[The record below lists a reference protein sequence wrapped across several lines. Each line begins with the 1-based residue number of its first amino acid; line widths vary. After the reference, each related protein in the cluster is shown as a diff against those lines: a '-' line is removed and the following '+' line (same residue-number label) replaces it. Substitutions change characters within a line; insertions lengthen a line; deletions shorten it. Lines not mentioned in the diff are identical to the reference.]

1 MARSIFGT
9 SNDDSHKR
17 KSSPRIAVS
26 HEYEDELID
35 DEDLSHKNVRSVKSA
50 SSKVSSAKSASSKVR
65 SVKSSKSSKLKSSR
79 SSRELRF
86 AESSYK
92 TQENLDS
99 KKVSSA
105 KSASPKVR
113 SAKSASTQSI
123 STQSISTQSIPVKS
137 NLAGPRTEESHFVD
151 ARKLSVADFVSK
163 ILSSTA
169 GSLGVISRPK
179 VIDFSARKKE
189 KNTVRVRTFVIRL
202 FLAILS
208 IGIAGFLIWLL
219 LFSPVF
225 CLEKDNITIVGA
237 NEWVS
242 KEKISNIASGQ
253 VNKSLFLVS
262 SQDVIKQ
269 LNDIPGV
276 TEAKV
281 EKDFPKSLHITV
293 LSQKPAAM
301 LKNKANG
308 NLTAVDVK
316 GRVLNVVSHVSISG
330 IPVIEVDDVDHSLS
344 TRAILEAIKVVSS
357 MPESL
362 RMQITKVS
370 AKTQDSVET
379 ELGASHRNIVWGDA
393 SDLKLKNA
401 IVDKLINDPSKIG
414 NKTQIDVSAPT
425 RPILK

>member
-50 SSKVSSAKSASSKVR
+50 SSKVRSSKSASSKVR

-99 KKVSSA
+99 KKVSSS
-105 KSASPKVR
+105 KSASTKVR

-123 STQSISTQSIPVKS
+123 STKSIPVKS
-137 NLAGPRTEESHFVD
+137 DLDDLRTEESHFVD

-316 GRVLNVVSHVSISG
+316 GRVLNVVSHASISG

>member
-50 SSKVSSAKSASSKVR
+50 SSKVRSAKSASSKVR
-65 SVKSSKSSKLKSSR
+65 SVKSSKSSKLKSSS

-105 KSASPKVR
+105 KSASTKVR

-123 STQSISTQSIPVKS
+123 STQSIPVKS
-137 NLAGPRTEESHFVD
+137 DLAGPRTEESHFVD

-316 GRVLNVVSHVSISG
+316 GRVLNVVSHASISG

>member
-50 SSKVSSAKSASSKVR
+50 SSKVRSSKSASSKVR

-105 KSASPKVR
+105 KSASSKVR
-113 SAKSASTQSI
+113 STKNA

-137 NLAGPRTEESHFVD
+137 DLAGPRIEESHFVD

-179 VIDFSARKKE
+179 VIDFSERKKE

-316 GRVLNVVSHVSISG
+316 GRVLNVVSHASISG

>member
-26 HEYEDELID
+26 HEHENELID
-35 DEDLSHKNVRSVKSA
+35 DEDLSHKKVRSV
-50 SSKVSSAKSASSKVR
+50 KSASSKVR
-65 SVKSSKSSKLKSSR
+65 SVKSSKSSKLKSYR

-105 KSASPKVR
+105 KSASTKVR
-113 SAKSASTQSI
+113 SAKSA

-316 GRVLNVVSHVSISG
+316 GRVLNVVSHASISG

>member
-35 DEDLSHKNVRSVKSA
+35 DEDLSHKNVRSVKSD
-50 SSKVSSAKSASSKVR
+50 SSKVRSAKSASSKVH
-65 SVKSSKSSKLKSSR
+65 SVKSSKSSKLKSSS

-105 KSASPKVR
+105 KSASTKVR
-113 SAKSASTQSI
+113 SAKSASI
-123 STQSISTQSIPVKS
+123 QSISTQSIPVKS
-137 NLAGPRTEESHFVD
+137 DLDDLRTEESHFVD

-242 KEKISNIASGQ
+242 KEKIANIASGQ

-281 EKDFPKSLHITV
+281 KKDFPKSLHITV
-293 LSQKPAAM
+293 FSQKPAAM

>member
-50 SSKVSSAKSASSKVR
+50 SSKVRSAKSASSKVR
-65 SVKSSKSSKLKSSR
+65 SVKSSKSSKLKSSS

-105 KSASPKVR
+105 KSASTKVR

-123 STQSISTQSIPVKS
+123 STQSIPVKS
-137 NLAGPRTEESHFVD
+137 DLAGPRTEESHFVD

-202 FLAILS
+202 FLALLS

-316 GRVLNVVSHVSISG
+316 GRVLNVVSHASISG

>member
-50 SSKVSSAKSASSKVR
+50 SSKVRSSKSASSKVR

-99 KKVSSA
+99 KKVSSS
-105 KSASPKVR
+105 KSASTKVR

-123 STQSISTQSIPVKS
+123 STKSIPVKS
-137 NLAGPRTEESHFVD
+137 DLDDLRTEESHFVD

-189 KNTVRVRTFVIRL
+189 KNTVRIRTFVIRL
-202 FLAILS
+202 FLALLS

-242 KEKISNIASGQ
+242 KEKIANIASGQ

-281 EKDFPKSLHITV
+281 KKDFPKSLHITV
-293 LSQKPAAM
+293 FSQKPAAM

-308 NLTAVDVK
+308 NLTAVDVR
-316 GRVLNVVSHVSISG
+316 GRVLNVVSHASISG

>member
-50 SSKVSSAKSASSKVR
+50 SSKVRSSKSASSKVR

-99 KKVSSA
+99 KKVSSS
-105 KSASPKVR
+105 KSASTKVR

-123 STQSISTQSIPVKS
+123 STKSIPVKS
-137 NLAGPRTEESHFVD
+137 DLDDLRTEESHFVD

-189 KNTVRVRTFVIRL
+189 KNTVRIRTFVIRL
-202 FLAILS
+202 FLALLS

-242 KEKISNIASGQ
+242 KEKIANIASGQ

-316 GRVLNVVSHVSISG
+316 GRVLNVVSHASISG

>member
-26 HEYEDELID
+26 HEHENELID
-35 DEDLSHKNVRSVKSA
+35 DEDLSHKKVRSV
-50 SSKVSSAKSASSKVR
+50 KSASSKVR
-65 SVKSSKSSKLKSSR
+65 SVKSSKSSKLKSYR

-123 STQSISTQSIPVKS
+123 STQSIPVKS
-137 NLAGPRTEESHFVD
+137 DLAGPRTEESHFVD

-316 GRVLNVVSHVSISG
+316 GRVLNVVSHASISG

>member
-35 DEDLSHKNVRSVKSA
+35 DEDLSHKNVRSVKSD
-50 SSKVSSAKSASSKVR
+50 SSKVRSSKSASSKVR

-99 KKVSSA
+99 KKVSSS
-105 KSASPKVR
+105 KSASTKVR

-123 STQSISTQSIPVKS
+123 PVKS
-137 NLAGPRTEESHFVD
+137 DLDDLRTEESHFVD
-151 ARKLSVADFVSK
+151 ARKLSVADFVSR

-316 GRVLNVVSHVSISG
+316 GRVLNVVSHASISG

>member
-26 HEYEDELID
+26 REYEDELID

-50 SSKVSSAKSASSKVR
+50 SSKVRSAKSASSKVR

-99 KKVSSA
+99 KKVSSS
-105 KSASPKVR
+105 KSASTKVR

-123 STQSISTQSIPVKS
+123 STKSIPVKS
-137 NLAGPRTEESHFVD
+137 DLDDLRTEESHFVD

-202 FLAILS
+202 FLALLS

>member
-50 SSKVSSAKSASSKVR
+50 SSKVRSSKSASSKVR

-99 KKVSSA
+99 KKVSSS
-105 KSASPKVR
+105 KSASTKVR

-123 STQSISTQSIPVKS
+123 STQSIPVKS
-137 NLAGPRTEESHFVD
+137 DLDDLRTEESHFVD

-179 VIDFSARKKE
+179 VIGFSARKKE

-202 FLAILS
+202 FLALLS

-316 GRVLNVVSHVSISG
+316 GRVLNVVSHASISG

>member
-50 SSKVSSAKSASSKVR
+50 SSKVRSAKSASSKVR

-105 KSASPKVR
+105 KSASSKVR
-113 SAKSASTQSI
+113 STKNA

-137 NLAGPRTEESHFVD
+137 DLAGPRTEESHFVD

-179 VIDFSARKKE
+179 VIDFSERKKE

-316 GRVLNVVSHVSISG
+316 GRVLNVVSHASISG

>member
-35 DEDLSHKNVRSVKSA
+35 DEDLSHKKVRSV
-50 SSKVSSAKSASSKVR
+50 KSASSKVR
-65 SVKSSKSSKLKSSR
+65 SVKSSKSSKLKSYR

-99 KKVSSA
+99 KKV
-105 KSASPKVR
+105 R
-113 SAKSASTQSI
+113 SAKSASSKVRSTKNA

-137 NLAGPRTEESHFVD
+137 DLDDLRTEESHFVD

>member
-1 MARSIFGT
+1 MACSIFGT

-50 SSKVSSAKSASSKVR
+50 SSKVRSAKSASSKVR
-65 SVKSSKSSKLKSSR
+65 SVKSSKSSKLKSSS

-105 KSASPKVR
+105 KSASTKVR

-123 STQSISTQSIPVKS
+123 STQSIPVKS
-137 NLAGPRTEESHFVD
+137 DLDDLRTEESHFVD

-179 VIDFSARKKE
+179 VIDFSERKKE

-208 IGIAGFLIWLL
+208 ICIAGFLIWLL

>member
-50 SSKVSSAKSASSKVR
+50 SSKVRSARSASSKVR
-65 SVKSSKSSKLKSSR
+65 SVKSSKSSKLKSSS

-105 KSASPKVR
+105 KSASTKVR

-123 STQSISTQSIPVKS
+123 STQSIPVKS
-137 NLAGPRTEESHFVD
+137 DLDDLRTEESHFVD

-316 GRVLNVVSHVSISG
+316 GRVLNVVSHASISG

>member
-50 SSKVSSAKSASSKVR
+50 SSKVR

-99 KKVSSA
+99 KKVSSS
-105 KSASPKVR
+105 KSASTKVR

-123 STQSISTQSIPVKS
+123 STQSIPVKS
-137 NLAGPRTEESHFVD
+137 DLDDLRTEESHFVD

-242 KEKISNIASGQ
+242 KEKIANIASGQ

-316 GRVLNVVSHVSISG
+316 GRVLNVVSHASISG

>member
-26 HEYEDELID
+26 HEHENELID
-35 DEDLSHKNVRSVKSA
+35 DEDLSHKKVRSV
-50 SSKVSSAKSASSKVR
+50 KSASSKVR

-105 KSASPKVR
+105 KSASSKVR
-113 SAKSASTQSI
+113 STKNA

-137 NLAGPRTEESHFVD
+137 DLAGPRTEESHFVD

-189 KNTVRVRTFVIRL
+189 KNTVRIRTFVIRL
-202 FLAILS
+202 FLALLS

-242 KEKISNIASGQ
+242 KEKIANIASGQ

-316 GRVLNVVSHVSISG
+316 GRVLNVVSHASISG

>member
-50 SSKVSSAKSASSKVR
+50 SSKVR

-105 KSASPKVR
+105 KSASSKVR
-113 SAKSASTQSI
+113 STKNA

-137 NLAGPRTEESHFVD
+137 DLAGPRTEESHFVD

-202 FLAILS
+202 FLALLS

-225 CLEKDNITIVGA
+225 CL
-237 NEWVS
+237 
-242 KEKISNIASGQ
+242 
-253 VNKSLFLVS
+253 
-262 SQDVIKQ
+262 
-269 LNDIPGV
+269 
-276 TEAKV
+276 
-281 EKDFPKSLHITV
+281 
-293 LSQKPAAM
+293 
-301 LKNKANG
+301 
-308 NLTAVDVK
+308 
-316 GRVLNVVSHVSISG
+316 
-330 IPVIEVDDVDHSLS
+330 
-344 TRAILEAIKVVSS
+344 
-357 MPESL
+357 
-362 RMQITKVS
+362 
-370 AKTQDSVET
+370 
-379 ELGASHRNIVWGDA
+379 
-393 SDLKLKNA
+393 
-401 IVDKLINDPSKIG
+401 
-414 NKTQIDVSAPT
+414 
-425 RPILK
+425 

>member
-50 SSKVSSAKSASSKVR
+50 SSKVR
-65 SVKSSKSSKLKSSR
+65 STKSSKSSKLKSSR

-99 KKVSSA
+99 KKVRST
-105 KSASPKVR
+105 KSASSKVR
-113 SAKSASTQSI
+113 STKNA

-137 NLAGPRTEESHFVD
+137 DLAGPRTEESHFVD

-179 VIDFSARKKE
+179 VIDFSERKKE

-362 RMQITKVS
+362 RTQITKVS

>member
-26 HEYEDELID
+26 HEHENELID
-35 DEDLSHKNVRSVKSA
+35 DEDFSHKKVRSVKSA
-50 SSKVSSAKSASSKVR
+50 SSKVR
-65 SVKSSKSSKLKSSR
+65 STKSSKSSKLKSYR

-99 KKVSSA
+99 KKVRSA
-105 KSASPKVR
+105 KSESSKVR

-123 STQSISTQSIPVKS
+123 STQSIPVKS
-137 NLAGPRTEESHFVD
+137 DLAGPRTEESHFVD

-179 VIDFSARKKE
+179 VIDFSERKKE

-281 EKDFPKSLHITV
+281 KKDFPKSLNITV
-293 LSQKPAAM
+293 FSQKPAAM

-316 GRVLNVVSHVSISG
+316 GRVLNVVSHASISG

>member
-26 HEYEDELID
+26 HEYEDELIE

-50 SSKVSSAKSASSKVR
+50 SSKVRSAKSASSKVR
-65 SVKSSKSSKLKSSR
+65 SVKSSKSSKLKSSS

-123 STQSISTQSIPVKS
+123 STQSIPVKS
-137 NLAGPRTEESHFVD
+137 DLDDLRTEESHFVD

-202 FLAILS
+202 FLALLS

-242 KEKISNIASGQ
+242 KEKIANIASGQ

-293 LSQKPAAM
+293 FSQKPAAM

-316 GRVLNVVSHVSISG
+316 GRVLNVVSHASISG

>member
-26 HEYEDELID
+26 HEHENELID
-35 DEDLSHKNVRSVKSA
+35 DEDLSHKNVRSV
-50 SSKVSSAKSASSKVR
+50 KSASSKVR

-99 KKVSSA
+99 KKV
-105 KSASPKVR
+105 R
-113 SAKSASTQSI
+113 SAKSASSKVRSTKNA

-137 NLAGPRTEESHFVD
+137 DLAGPRIEESHFVD

-316 GRVLNVVSHVSISG
+316 GRVLNVVSHASISG

>member
-50 SSKVSSAKSASSKVR
+50 SSKVRSARSASSKVR

-105 KSASPKVR
+105 KSASSKVR
-113 SAKSASTQSI
+113 STKNA

-137 NLAGPRTEESHFVD
+137 DLAGPRTEESHFVD

-316 GRVLNVVSHVSISG
+316 GRVLNVVSHASISG

>member
-35 DEDLSHKNVRSVKSA
+35 DEDLSHKNVRSVKSD
-50 SSKVSSAKSASSKVR
+50 SSKVRSSKSASSKVR

-99 KKVSSA
+99 KKVSSS
-105 KSASPKVR
+105 KSASTKVR

-123 STQSISTQSIPVKS
+123 PVKS
-137 NLAGPRTEESHFVD
+137 DLDDLRTEESHFVD

-202 FLAILS
+202 FLALLS

-293 LSQKPAAM
+293 FSQKPAAM

-308 NLTAVDVK
+308 NLTAVDVR
-316 GRVLNVVSHVSISG
+316 GRVLNVVSHASISG

>member
-1 MARSIFGT
+1 MACSIFGT

-50 SSKVSSAKSASSKVR
+50 SSKVRSAKSASSKVR
-65 SVKSSKSSKLKSSR
+65 SVKSSKSSKLKSSS

-105 KSASPKVR
+105 KSASTKVR

-123 STQSISTQSIPVKS
+123 STQSIPVKS
-137 NLAGPRTEESHFVD
+137 DLDDLRTEESHFVD

-202 FLAILS
+202 FLALLS

-242 KEKISNIASGQ
+242 KEKIANIASGQ

-281 EKDFPKSLHITV
+281 KKDFPKSLHITV
-293 LSQKPAAM
+293 FSQKPAAM

>member
-35 DEDLSHKNVRSVKSA
+35 DEDLSHKNVRSVKSD
-50 SSKVSSAKSASSKVR
+50 SSKVRSAKSASSKVR
-65 SVKSSKSSKLKSSR
+65 SVKSSKSSKLKSSS

-105 KSASPKVR
+105 KSASTKVR
-113 SAKSASTQSI
+113 SAKSASI
-123 STQSISTQSIPVKS
+123 QSISTQSIPVKS
-137 NLAGPRTEESHFVD
+137 DLDDLRTEESHFVD

-202 FLAILS
+202 FLALLS

-242 KEKISNIASGQ
+242 KEKIANIASGQ

-281 EKDFPKSLHITV
+281 KKDFPKSLHITV
-293 LSQKPAAM
+293 FSQKPAAM

>member
-50 SSKVSSAKSASSKVR
+50 SSKVRSSKSASSKVR

-99 KKVSSA
+99 KKVSSS
-105 KSASPKVR
+105 KSASTKVR
-113 SAKSASTQSI
+113 SAKYASTQSI
-123 STQSISTQSIPVKS
+123 STKSIPVKS
-137 NLAGPRTEESHFVD
+137 DLDDLRTEESHFVD

-189 KNTVRVRTFVIRL
+189 KNTVRIRTFVIRL
-202 FLAILS
+202 FLALLS

-242 KEKISNIASGQ
+242 KEKIANIASGQ

-316 GRVLNVVSHVSISG
+316 GRVLNVVSHASISG

>member
-50 SSKVSSAKSASSKVR
+50 SSKVR
-65 SVKSSKSSKLKSSR
+65 SVKSSKSSKLKSSS

-105 KSASPKVR
+105 KSASSKVR
-113 SAKSASTQSI
+113 STKNA

-137 NLAGPRTEESHFVD
+137 DLAGPRTEESHFVD

-316 GRVLNVVSHVSISG
+316 GRVLNVVSHASISG

>member
-50 SSKVSSAKSASSKVR
+50 SSKVRSAKSASSKVC

-123 STQSISTQSIPVKS
+123 STQSIPVKS
-137 NLAGPRTEESHFVD
+137 DLAGPRTEESHFVD

>member
-50 SSKVSSAKSASSKVR
+50 SSKVRSAKSASSKVR
-65 SVKSSKSSKLKSSR
+65 SVKSSKSSKLKSSS

-123 STQSISTQSIPVKS
+123 STQSIPVKS
-137 NLAGPRTEESHFVD
+137 DLAGPRTEESHFVD

-316 GRVLNVVSHVSISG
+316 GRVLNVVSHASISG

>member
-50 SSKVSSAKSASSKVR
+50 SSKVRSAKSASSKVR

-105 KSASPKVR
+105 KSASSKVR
-113 SAKSASTQSI
+113 STKNA

-137 NLAGPRTEESHFVD
+137 DLAGPRTEESHFVD

-316 GRVLNVVSHVSISG
+316 GRVLNVVSHASISG

>member
-26 HEYEDELID
+26 HEYEDELIE

-50 SSKVSSAKSASSKVR
+50 SSKVRSSKSTSSKVR

-99 KKVSSA
+99 KKV
-105 KSASPKVR
+105 R
-113 SAKSASTQSI
+113 SAKSASSKVRSTKNA

-137 NLAGPRTEESHFVD
+137 DLDDLRTEESHFVD

>member
-50 SSKVSSAKSASSKVR
+50 SSKVRSARSASSKVR
-65 SVKSSKSSKLKSSR
+65 SVKSSKSSKLKSSS

-105 KSASPKVR
+105 KSASTKVR

-123 STQSISTQSIPVKS
+123 STQSIPVKS
-137 NLAGPRTEESHFVD
+137 DLDDLRTEESHFVD

-202 FLAILS
+202 FLALLS

-242 KEKISNIASGQ
+242 KEKIANIASGQ

-281 EKDFPKSLHITV
+281 KKDFPKSLHITV
-293 LSQKPAAM
+293 FSQKPAAM

>member
-35 DEDLSHKNVRSVKSA
+35 DEDLSHKNVRSVKSD
-50 SSKVSSAKSASSKVR
+50 SSKVRSAKSASSKVR
-65 SVKSSKSSKLKSSR
+65 SVKSSKSSKLKSSS

-105 KSASPKVR
+105 KSASTKVR
-113 SAKSASTQSI
+113 SAKSASI
-123 STQSISTQSIPVKS
+123 QSISTQSIPVKS
-137 NLAGPRTEESHFVD
+137 DLDDLRTEESHFVD

-242 KEKISNIASGQ
+242 KEKIANIASGQ

-281 EKDFPKSLHITV
+281 KKDFPKSLHITV
-293 LSQKPAAM
+293 FSQKPAAM

>member
-26 HEYEDELID
+26 HEHENELID
-35 DEDLSHKNVRSVKSA
+35 DEDLSHKKVRSV
-50 SSKVSSAKSASSKVR
+50 KSASSKVR
-65 SVKSSKSSKLKSSR
+65 SVKSSKSSKLKSYR

-105 KSASPKVR
+105 KSASTKVR
-113 SAKSASTQSI
+113 SAKSA

-202 FLAILS
+202 FLALLS

-242 KEKISNIASGQ
+242 KEKIANIASGQ

-281 EKDFPKSLHITV
+281 KKDFPKSLHITV

-316 GRVLNVVSHVSISG
+316 GRVLNVVSHASISG

>member
-50 SSKVSSAKSASSKVR
+50 SSKVRSARSASSKVR
-65 SVKSSKSSKLKSSR
+65 SVKSSKSSKLKSSS

-105 KSASPKVR
+105 KSASTKVR

-123 STQSISTQSIPVKS
+123 STQSIPVKS
-137 NLAGPRTEESHFVD
+137 DLAGPRTEESHFVD

-202 FLAILS
+202 FLALLS

-316 GRVLNVVSHVSISG
+316 GRVLNVVSHASISG

>member
-17 KSSPRIAVS
+17 KSSPSIAVS

-50 SSKVSSAKSASSKVR
+50 SSKVRSSKSASSKVR

-99 KKVSSA
+99 KKVSSS
-105 KSASPKVR
+105 KSASTKVR

-123 STQSISTQSIPVKS
+123 STKSIPVKS
-137 NLAGPRTEESHFVD
+137 DLDDLRTEESHFVD

-179 VIDFSARKKE
+179 MIDFSARKKE

-316 GRVLNVVSHVSISG
+316 GRVLNVVSHASISG

>member
-50 SSKVSSAKSASSKVR
+50 SSKVRSSKSASSKVR

-99 KKVSSA
+99 KKVSSS
-105 KSASPKVR
+105 KSASTKVR

-123 STQSISTQSIPVKS
+123 STKSIPVKS
-137 NLAGPRTEESHFVD
+137 DLDDLRTEESHFVD
-151 ARKLSVADFVSK
+151 ARKLSVADFVSR

-202 FLAILS
+202 FLALLS

-242 KEKISNIASGQ
+242 KEKIANIASGQ

-281 EKDFPKSLHITV
+281 KKDFPKSLHITV
-293 LSQKPAAM
+293 FSQKPAAM

>member
-50 SSKVSSAKSASSKVR
+50 SSKVRSSKSASSKVR

-105 KSASPKVR
+105 KSASSKVR
-113 SAKSASTQSI
+113 STKNA

-137 NLAGPRTEESHFVD
+137 DLAGPRTEESHFVD

-242 KEKISNIASGQ
+242 KEKIANIASGQ

-316 GRVLNVVSHVSISG
+316 GRVLNVVSHASISG